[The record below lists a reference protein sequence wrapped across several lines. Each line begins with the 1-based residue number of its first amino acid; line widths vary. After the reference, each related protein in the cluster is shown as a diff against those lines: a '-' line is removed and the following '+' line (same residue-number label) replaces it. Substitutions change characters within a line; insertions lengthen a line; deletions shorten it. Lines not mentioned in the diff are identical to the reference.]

1 MILIRQGE
9 MKPILCTGCNTE
21 QDGYTGVNVS
31 DATAPRPG
39 DVLVCWYCGAVN
51 VLQDDGS
58 AAMLTGRPLMELLL
72 ANPRL
77 SSMVL
82 AIAERLSKEAG
93 SGEQP
98 VGD

>member
-9 MKPILCTGCNTE
+9 MKPIVCTGCNNE
-21 QDGYTGVNVS
+21 QDGYTGVDVH

-51 VLQDDGS
+51 VLQDDGTVTMVTGEPL
-58 AAMLTGRPLMELLL
+58 AKMLF

-77 SSMVL
+77 MLMVL
-82 AIAERLSKEAG
+82 KITERLSKEAG
-93 SGEQP
+93 DGEQP